1 MLAMARTVEV
11 GTRVFPKT
19 ALLSST
25 VVSSGRTW
33 APAAGA
39 PAPTRT
45 SHATSRETRTC
56 LGLGAGQGP
65 GHELVAFGAHVHF
78 DLIPGGEPPQQDL
91 IRQRIFDVALNGPLE
106 RPRPEVLVVPVL

>member
-39 PAPTRT
+39 PAPSKA
-45 SHATSRETRTC
+45 SHATSRKTRTC

-65 GHELVAFGAHVHF
+65 EHELVAFGAHVHF
-78 DLIPGGEPPQQDL
+78 DLIPGGELPQQDL
-91 IRQRIFDVALNGPLE
+91 IRQRVFDVALNGPLE
-106 RPRPEVLVVPVL
+106 RTRAEMLVIAV